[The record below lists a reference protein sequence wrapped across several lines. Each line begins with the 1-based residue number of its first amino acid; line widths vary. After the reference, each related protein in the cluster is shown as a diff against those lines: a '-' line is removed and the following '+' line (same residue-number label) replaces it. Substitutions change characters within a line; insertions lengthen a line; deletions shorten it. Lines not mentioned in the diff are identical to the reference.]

1 MDNLQS
7 SALVLACVGILI
19 AWARNLPPKIGKA
32 IARQSLASVYSR
44 DSNLVRQ
51 LGIAAIELWG
61 VRSKWIA
68 ASLKTNRERSDV
80 SFEPARG
87 WHFVRWQDHIIL
99 LNRGKEDGP
108 PGASTE
114 ARAIL
119 AAETITLYASRRNAQ
134 WLQSAVQEAAEF
146 GQRRLNERGAIR
158 IANQW
163 GDWIDLEGSLPR
175 PIGSVILPAGI
186 ADDLLERV
194 KVFLTSPQWYAE
206 RGIPWRL
213 GIGIFGP
220 PGTGKSSL
228 VRAVCSEAGLT
239 LHIPD
244 ITGKNASDAGLMQ
257 SLARLGPRAAVIF
270 DDLDAA
276 RLPSREEASGGI
288 TLAGLLGA
296 FCGPGA
302 AEGRVLFVCS
312 NNPEKLD
319 PALLRGG
326 RIDIRI
332 DLGPATHDQARRL
345 YEVWYPGDQV
355 GAARFARDGAGK
367 AMAELQSELRS
378 GAHDSLMETSAW
390 TPERKAQ

>member
-1 MDNLQS
+1 MDNLQT
-7 SALVLACVGILI
+7 SALLLAAAGILI
-19 AWARNLPPKIGKA
+19 AWARNLPPKIGGA
-32 IARQSLASVYSR
+32 IARQSLSSIYSR
-44 DSNLVRQ
+44 DPNLVKQ

-61 VRSKWIA
+61 VRSKWTA
-68 ASLKTNRERSDV
+68 ASLKTSRERSDV
-80 SFEPARG
+80 AFEPARG
-87 WHFVRWQDHIIL
+87 WHFVRWQGRVIL

-108 PGASTE
+108 PGASAE
-114 ARAIL
+114 HRAVL
-119 AAETITLYASRRNAQ
+119 AAETITLYAARRNAR
-134 WLQSAVQEAAEF
+134 WLQASVQEAAEF

-175 PIGSVILPAGI
+175 PIRSVILPGRI
-186 ADDLLERV
+186 AEDLLERV
-194 KVFLTSPQWYAE
+194 NTFLVSPQWHAD

-220 PGTGKSSL
+220 PGSGKSSL
-228 VRAVCSEAGLT
+228 ARAICSEAGLT
-239 LHIPD
+239 LHLPD

-257 SLARLGPRAAVIF
+257 SLARLGPRAAVMF
-270 DDLDAA
+270 DDFDAA

-312 NNPEKLD
+312 NHPDRLD
-319 PALLRGG
+319 PALLREG

-332 DLGPATHDQARRL
+332 DLGPATHDQAKRL
-345 YEVWYPGDQV
+345 YEAWYPGDQV
-355 GAARFARDGAGK
+355 GAARFAKAGEGRM
-367 AMAELQSELRS
+367 MAELQNRLRN
-378 GAHDSLMETSAW
+378 GDGRVIINKEMTA
-390 TPERKAQ
+390 